1 LQNAESGGAKPG
13 RLVDLAGQS
22 LFYLGGLIMLT
33 ITGIVIYA
41 VVMRYYFS
49 APPRWGE
56 PLALLLFAWLVFI
69 GAAHATLTGG
79 NVAVEVLLRS
89 LPKGVQRV
97 LLSFYA
103 ILSIVFLVVVA
114 WKGIPMFNLG
124 FRSRIFGLD
133 VPTVYA
139 SGGLFVSCVLMILA
153 QLRWLWLHAV
163 AGVLDTSDSG
173 TKVAE

>member
-1 LQNAESGGAKPG
+1 MQDSEGAGPKPG
-13 RLVDLAGQS
+13 RLVDLAGKG

-79 NVAVEVLLRS
+79 NVAVEVVLRS
-89 LPKGVQRV
+89 FPGGVQRV
-97 LLSFYA
+97 LLSAYA
-103 ILSIVFLVVVA
+103 ILSIAFLVVVA
-114 WKGIPMFNLG
+114 WKGIPMFMLG
-124 FRSRIFGLD
+124 FRSKIFGLG
-133 VPTVYA
+133 VPSVYA
-139 SGGLFVSCVLMILA
+139 SGGLFVSCVLMVLA

-163 AGVLDTSDSG
+163 KGVLETSSG
-173 TKVAE
+173 EARTIE